1 MFIKN
6 EKHSKIKFSIIS
18 PECWSSSCTEANAK
32 HHHDEAARCIG
43 SKPCKACKNCNYCK
57 HCNSGG
63 KCGVC
68 SR

>member
-1 MFIKN
+1 MKN
-6 EKHSKIKFSIIS
+6 ILKLSLVLCLLSAGVQ
-18 PECWSSSCTEANAK
+18 SCTEANAK
-32 HHHDEAARCIG
+32 HHHDEAAKCIG
-43 SKPCKACKNCNYCK
+43 SKPCKACKNCKYCK